1 MVTKTKWKGA
11 IMKLVKRGKE
21 KSGPPAPVSRAYA
34 PFWPM
39 RRLQSEIDRLF
50 ESSLGDWLT
59 ADVSPAEAWLPAVDV
74 YEDKDNVFVKAEM
87 PGMKKEEFEV
97 YLTGDNLNLAGERK
111 VETEEKGTECYRTE
125 RYFGRFQR
133 SIPLPAAVDAAK
145 ITAHYHD
152 GILTITCPKTEE
164 TKRRQVEVKVD

>member
-1 MVTKTKWKGA
+1 
-11 IMKLVKRGKE
+11 MKLVKRGKE

-50 ESSLGDWLT
+50 ESSFGDWLT
-59 ADVSPAEAWLPAVDV
+59 PDVPLAETWVPAVDV
-74 YEDKDNVFVKAEM
+74 YEDKENVIVKAEM

-111 VETEEKGTECYRTE
+111 VETEEKGTESYRTE

-133 SIPLPAAVDAAK
+133 SIPLPAAVDAARVA
-145 ITAHYHD
+145 AHYHD

-164 TKRRQVEVKVD
+164 TRRRQVEVKVD